1 MRFLIDECLST
12 RLGVLLSE
20 AGHDAVHVGDLDLL
34 GVTDETVM
42 AAARDDTRIVVSADT
57 DFGELL
63 AASTAQYPSVILFRR
78 NGRTAE
84 HQASILLANFAAI
97 EDDLSAGAIVAV
109 LQDRLR
115 VRRLPIHRRE

>member
-12 RLGVLLSE
+12 RLAVLLCE

-34 GVTDETVM
+34 GATDETVM
-42 AAARDDTRIVVSADT
+42 AAALDDTRIVVSADT
-57 DFGELL
+57 DFGEML

-78 NGRTAE
+78 SGRTAE
-84 HQASILLANFAAI
+84 QQASILLANFAAI
-97 EDDLSAGAIVAV
+97 EDDLAAGAIVAV

>member
-1 MRFLIDECLST
+1 M
-12 RLGVLLSE
+12 
-20 AGHDAVHVGDLDLL
+20 HVGDLNLL
-34 GVTDETVM
+34 GATDETVM
-42 AAARDDTRIVVSADT
+42 AAALDDPRIVVFADT

-78 NGRTAE
+78 NGRTADQ
-84 HQASILLANFAAI
+84 QASILLANFAAI
-97 EDDLSAGAIVAV
+97 EGELAAGAIVAV

>member
-12 RLGVLLSE
+12 RLGALLSE
-20 AGHDAVHVGDLDLL
+20 AGHDALHVDDLGLL
-34 GVTDETVM
+34 GARDELVM
-42 AAARDDTRIVVSADT
+42 AAALDDTRIVVSADT

-84 HQASILLANFAAI
+84 QQASILIANLAAI
-97 EDDLSAGAIVAV
+97 EDDLADGAMVVV
-109 LQDRLR
+109 LQDRMR